1 MSGPA
6 GTPLVTPANAGVQT
20 RAWIPAFAGM
30 TSLARSAAPRLCVS
44 LLLGPSA
51 VSGCYRYVPIDPAAA
66 RPEEEVRV
74 QLTDA
79 AAARLARELG
89 TYTGRL
95 EGQLG
100 RGAGDSVSVA
110 LRIGREYRG
119 VSLESTRQVLVLG
132 RSEVVDVRR
141 RELSRTRTA
150 LAGVGALAAFA
161 VVAGTVSQLGDPNPG
176 GDEPPPP
183 PPPGVRALL
192 RIPFR

>member
-1 MSGPA
+1 VRG
-6 GTPLVTPANAGVQT
+6 
-20 RAWIPAFAGM
+20 RA
-30 TSLARSAAPRLCVS
+30 S
-44 LLLGPSA
+44 LLLALAAAG
-51 VSGCYRYVPIDPAAA
+51 GCYRYVPIDPAAA
-66 RPEEEVRV
+66 GAEEEVRV

-119 VSLESTRQVLVLG
+119 VSLESTRQVLFLD

-141 RELSRTRTA
+141 RELSRARTT
-150 LAGVGALAAFA
+150 LASVGALAVFA
-161 VVAGTVSQLGDPNPG
+161 VVVGTVSQLGDPNPG
-176 GDEPPPP
+176 SEEPPPP
-183 PPPGVRALL
+183 PPPGIRALL